1 MSCITKLFNQSP
13 EIHNYL
19 RSKTGID
26 YNEKTGEG
34 KQEWIKAAKE
44 LQDHSVDTIYNVYSS
59 VGVKGFEKT
68 KPVESNTENKVSEP
82 DEIKVSELIDKPIT
96 YKGEKATLI
105 QDGQTVVAKIDG
117 KNKEYELGNIDEV
130 KDHPISDYGIGHE
143 TSVVSVTDNGNI
155 KVREGEFKNNY
166 SNPLAAINHDKEGN
180 VVSVNLET
188 ADGKKRTFRGNIAE
202 DIAYQIHLKEINKNN
217 ETRNEFEDFI
227 NTDNSTTKEINDSQL
242 SETSTDKA
250 TENNAE
256 VSREKAIPISTPQI
270 EIKQPTTETKNE
282 PNQETN
288 IENKQADKQTEAT
301 QPSIETVNKDFQTEE
316 NKPVDEGGAPPIITP
331 VDIEAVKNNDPTT
344 GITHEQTNEIA
355 NQLGFNEYEEKP
367 EKVAE
372 WDSEAD
378 KRIKEDPNTLP
389 KLIDK
394 MQKGGMPDKVEQ
406 RIMAKYVAT
415 LKAEIEKNP
424 TNEKI
429 AQMRKVIDLS
439 NIAGGREVGKSL
451 VARKGAFDIN
461 DSLAGYFMTE
471 MDANLDA
478 PLTKVQT
485 ETVQKEYADIS
496 AKDAAYKEKIA
507 ALEAENAKLKADNEL
522 KKNSKKAESKSTVKK
537 THEDYVSERDKL
549 KEKLKAQKEKREQYL
564 KDKGI
569 HTAGPSFTLTG
580 EMAKTIGEIVKSH
593 VEEIGNKL
601 AEVTKRTFE
610 DVKDLFEGITEKDI
624 HDVIAGKYNEKQ
636 KTKSE
641 VAENLFNLKKEAE
654 LINKLERLQNG
665 TEPKNERKKI
675 KRNQEIESLQKQ
687 IKDYKK
693 EESEASKFYGEND
706 VIEKRIQAK
715 EDELKRLKERRDKEP
730 EEKNK
735 KEISEREQ
743 KLNEEIEKER
753 KAFNKEKPDQKR
765 ILETLKTK
773 NANALKEVEAELKTG
788 NFAEKEKKIP
798 LIYDTELKRKF
809 PQLYAD
815 ALKSQNDLIKAKQ
828 ERQLR
833 LAIQEYNNRSKYEK
847 TKDQAIRLLNVPR
860 TLMASMDYSAPL
872 RQAVVVTVS
881 HPIMAAKAGLEMFK
895 SSFSQQRFDNWS
907 NALKESD
914 RYQLMNDSGLSLTDP
929 HSLHLQVQ
937 EEAFMGNIAEKIP
950 VIGGL
955 VKGSERAYVSYLNK
969 MRADLFNKY
978 TDLFESRG
986 RTFQNSPELY
996 KGIASY
1002 VNNATGRGNLGFAE
1016 SAAPILNS
1024 FLFSPRLIASR
1035 MNMLGIGDI
1044 TSLGQGFY
1052 GKLPPEIR
1060 VQAAKDMATFIA
1072 AGIGVLALAKYGFG
1086 AQTETDPRSADF
1098 GKIKQGDT
1106 RWDIWGGFQPFVRVI
1121 AQVLT
1126 AERKST
1132 TQGKIIPLEG
1142 KGSKFGSS
1150 RADPLVSFGRGKLAP
1165 IPSMVWDALSRRT
1178 VQGNKILFQWGGK
1191 HKDNEITLQDEAVQ
1205 HFLPLIYSDVQQAI
1219 KDNGIKSLF
1228 TVGIPSTFGVGTQT
1242 YQKK

>member
-1 MSCITKLFNQSP
+1 MSCIDKLFSQSP

-19 RSKTGID
+19 RKQAGID
-26 YNEKTGEG
+26 YDPKTGEG

-44 LQDHSVDTIYNVYSS
+44 LQDHSLKTLNDVYAD
-59 VGVKGFEKT
+59 VKVPGFAKT
-68 KPVESNTENKVSEP
+68 KPFEIKNDTAPLIQSYRDKTGVTKEAVSDEDLLKNISEQAQNVSGGEENKTGTKEELYKNTVEQTGSKELVDAAISAHPLESLLKSEP
-82 DEIKVSELIDKPIT
+82 ENIINPIELSI
-96 YKGEKATLI
+96 GEKKEWNELSLSEKLKLARENLPQFDNRSDTEL
-105 QDGQTVVAKIDG
+105 AKIADERA
-117 KNKEYELGNIDEV
+117 KELLNKLHG
-130 KDHPISDYGIGHE
+130 
-143 TSVVSVTDNGNI
+143 TT
-155 KVREGEFKNNY
+155 
-166 SNPLAAINHDKEGN
+166 
-180 VVSVNLET
+180 
-188 ADGKKRTFRGNIAE
+188 
-202 DIAYQIHLKEINKNN
+202 N
-217 ETRNEFEDFI
+217 ETNPE
-227 NTDNSTTKEINDSQL
+227 
-242 SETSTDKA
+242 A
-250 TENNAE
+250 
-256 VSREKAIPISTPQI
+256 
-270 EIKQPTTETKNE
+270 
-282 PNQETN
+282 N
-288 IENKQADKQTEAT
+288 IENKQADKQTEAAQPKNAATGETT
-301 QPSIETVNKDFQTEE
+301 QAAEKT
-316 NKPVDEGGAPPIITP
+316 VDEGGAPPIITP
-331 VDIEAVKNNDPTT
+331 VDIEAVKNNNPTT

-372 WDSEAD
+372 WDAEAD
-378 KRIKEDPNTLP
+378 KRIKEDPQTLP
-389 KLIDK
+389 RLIDK

-429 AQMRKVIDLS
+429 AQLRKVIDLS

-478 PLTKVQT
+478 PLTKTQT

-507 ALEAENAKLKADNEL
+507 ALEAENAKLKADNEV
-522 KKNSKKAESKSTVKK
+522 KKTGTKKSTGTKK
-537 THEDYVSERDKL
+537 THEDFEKERKAAFDSIR
-549 KEKLKAQKEKREQYL
+549 EKLKKARTGQGGLTAVPIPYAKELIEIAPDVL
-564 KDKGI
+564 KLVKSYVEEGVTKLSD
-569 HTAGPSFTLTG
+569 
-580 EMAKTIGEIVKSH
+580 IVKNIH
-593 VEEIGNKL
+593 PIIQEDL
-601 AEVTKRTFE
+601 P
-610 DVKDLFEGITEKDI
+610 DVKEKDI
-624 HDVIAGKYNEKQ
+624 HDIIAGEYNKKQ
-636 KTKSE
+636 KTKSQ

-687 IKDYKK
+687 IKDFKK
-693 EESEASKFYGEND
+693 EETEAGKFYGESD
-706 VIEKRIQAK
+706 ATEKRIQTK
-715 EDELKRLKERRDKEP
+715 EDELKRLQERRDKEP
-730 EEKNK
+730 SEKNK
-735 KEISEREQ
+735 KELSDREQ
-743 KLNEEIEKER
+743 KLNDEIKEER
-753 KAFNKEKPDQKR
+753 KAFNKEKSEANKFYGEEKNPQRAALESIKKR
-765 ILETLKTK
+765 
-773 NANALKEVEAELKTG
+773 NAKSLGDVQEELKTG
-788 NFAEKEKKIP
+788 NFAEKEKKID

-833 LAIQEYNNRSKYEK
+833 LAVQEYNNRSFRQRAWDKFV
-847 TKDQAIRLLNVPR
+847 RLLNVPR
-860 TLMASMDYSAPL
+860 TLMASVDYSAPL
-872 RQAVVVTVS
+872 RQAVVVTVA
-881 HPIMAAKAGLEMFK
+881 HPGMAAKAGLEMFK

-914 RYQLMNDSGLSLTDP
+914 RYPLMIDSGLSLTDP
-929 HSLHLQVQ
+929 HSLHLQAQ

-950 VIGGL
+950 VVGGL
-955 VKGSERAYVSYLNK
+955 VKGSERAYVAYLNK
-969 MRADLFNKY
+969 MRADLFNRY
-978 TDLFESRG
+978 ADMFESRG

-1035 MNMLGIGDI
+1035 INMLGLGDI
-1044 TSLGQGFY
+1044 ASLGQGFY

-1060 VQAAKDMATFIA
+1060 LQAAKDMAVFVA

-1086 AQTETDPRSADF
+1086 AQVETDPRSADF
-1098 GKIKQGDT
+1098 GKIKSGDT
-1106 RWDIWGGFQPFVRVI
+1106 RWDIWGGFQPYVRVL
-1121 AQVLT
+1121 AQVIM

-1132 TQGKIIPLEG
+1132 NTGKVIPLEG
-1142 KGSKFGSS
+1142 KGSMFGSS

-1191 HKDNEITLQDEAVQ
+1191 HKDNEITLQDEAIQ
-1205 HFLPLIYSDVQQAI
+1205 HFLPLIYSDVSQAM
-1219 KDNGIKSLF
+1219 KDGGIKSLF

-1242 YQKK
+1242 YSKK